1 MAWIAPESRALTM
14 EEMTNNAQ
22 ELVNYMISFGFSANA
37 LSAMLGN
44 MQIESSINPARW
56 QGDNVGNLSGGFGL
70 VQWTPATNIINWLE
84 ARGLPRTDGNGQCLW
99 LATETAATGQWI
111 ATSAYPLSW
120 EEFKVSMQ
128 SPEYLASAFL
138 YNFER
143 PADPAATE
151 SDRRS
156 YALHWFNSLDFS
168 GAG

>member
-1 MAWIAPESRALTM
+1 MAWIAPESRALTL

-22 ELVNYMISFGFSANA
+22 EQVNYMLTFGFSKNA
-37 LSAMLGN
+37 LCAILGN
-44 MQIESSINPARW
+44 ESLESSINPARW

-99 LATETAATGQWI
+99 LATESGKGQWLETGQ
-111 ATSAYPLSW
+111 YPISW
-120 EEFKVSMQ
+120 DEFKVSAE

-151 SDRRS
+151 NDRRE
-156 YALHWFNSLDFS
+156 YARYWFDTLDFS
-168 GAG
+168 GGG